1 MVVSVRVEET
11 SWSWKLHYSLSSM
24 TWAALGSAELWNDPS
39 VPCPL
44 SRAGDVIDPERKAEC
59 KLVSLLFVTQVSVRL
74 PGPEDLRV

>member
-1 MVVSVRVEET
+1 MVLEA
-11 SWSWKLHYSLSSM
+11 SLFPLIHD
-24 TWAALGSAELWNDPS
+24 LGCLWICTELWNDPS

-44 SRAGDVIDPERKAEC
+44 SRAGDVIDPEGKAEC